1 MGMVW
6 FVCRL
11 LFGAVFVY
19 AGAQKM
25 ADPAGF
31 ALVIFNYQMLPAKLV
46 YGVALIMP
54 ALEVACG
61 LALWVNSLARGAS
74 VILNLLMVAF
84 MGAMGLAMVR
94 GLDVSCGCF
103 GGAGAQVSKETMI
116 RDAVILA
123 VGLVAMWGAFAQAK
137 KRA

>member
-1 MGMVW
+1 MNIVW

-25 ADPAGF
+25 ADPAAF
-31 ALVIFNYQMLPAKLV
+31 ASVIFNYQMLPAKFV
-46 YGVALIMP
+46 YGAALIMP
-54 ALEVACG
+54 AVEVACG
-61 LALWVNSLARGAS
+61 FALWVNSLARGAS
-74 VILNLLMVAF
+74 VILNVLMAAF
-84 MGAMGLAMVR
+84 MGAMGVAMAR

-116 RDAVILA
+116 RDAVILGI
-123 VGLVAMWGAFAQAK
+123 GLVAMWGAFAQAK
-137 KRA
+137 KDV